1 MLCCL
6 DVKVGECVKLRKS
19 EVNITLFVFTE
30 CMKLYKSEVKI
41 CLLVFFGQYCIVN
54 CICWFLLY
62 KGMHSPFAHAEKM
75 ACTFMSF
82 LL

>member
-1 MLCCL
+1 MLYCL

-19 EVNITLFVFTE
+19 EVNITLFVFSE

-41 CLLVFFGQYCIVN
+41 TLLGFFWQY

-62 KGMHSPFAHAEKM
+62 KGVHSPFAHAEKM
-75 ACTFMSF
+75 ACSFMSF